1 MNNKLIFLLKNSDDY
16 VSGEEISK
24 IFGIT
29 RASVWKHIKVLKE
42 MGYEIEG
49 IPRKGYKLLSSP
61 NILLKDEILEK
72 LETKFIG
79 RNIQLYDSLESTNK
93 TAKQLARSS
102 SAPDGTL
109 IIAEEQKNGKGRF
122 DRAWKSPKG
131 GLWFSLIL
139 KPNIE
144 PVYCPKLT
152 QIAAATLVT
161 ILRKRNIEAFIK
173 WPNDIYLNNKKI
185 CGILSEMKCDIDRI
199 DYVVVGVGINV
210 NVDINSIDSSSLD
223 KITSL
228 KIEQNKDFDR
238 TELLVEF
245 LYLFEK
251 LYLEVVEEHD
261 FDNVVSICRE
271 YSILKNKKVYL
282 ITSQGKEE
290 VTCIGI
296 TDNGELLVRD
306 ALGNE
311 KQVYSGE
318 ITSHK

>member
-29 RASVWKHIKVLKE
+29 RASVWKHVKALKE

-79 RNIQLYDSLESTNK
+79 RNIQLYDTLESTNK
-93 TAKQLARSS
+93 TAKQLARNS

-109 IIAEEQKNGKGRF
+109 IIAEEQENGKGRF
-122 DRAWKSPKG
+122 DRVWKSPKG

-152 QIAAATLVT
+152 QIAAATLVK

-185 CGILSEMKCDIDRI
+185 CGVLSEMKCDIDRI

-228 KIEQNKDFDR
+228 KIEENRDFDR

-245 LYLFEK
+245 LSLFEK
-251 LYLEVVEEHD
+251 LYIEVVEEHN

-282 ITSQGKEE
+282 ITSRGKEE
-290 VTCIGI
+290 VTCVGI
-296 TDNGELLVRD
+296 TDDGELVVRD